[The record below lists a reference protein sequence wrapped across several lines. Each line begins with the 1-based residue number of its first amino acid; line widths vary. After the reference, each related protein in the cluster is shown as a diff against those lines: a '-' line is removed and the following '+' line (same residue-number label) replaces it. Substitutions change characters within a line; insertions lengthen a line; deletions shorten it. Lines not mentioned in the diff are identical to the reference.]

1 MDRYQ
6 RVSKPREES
15 PIAPNEIRITA
26 QGRPRNYITYA
37 LALLQDE
44 ATEEIVV
51 KAMGRAINKTI
62 IIVELLKRRIAG
74 LHQNTSIESLDI
86 TDTWEPLEEG
96 LVTLETT
103 RHVSLITIKLSK
115 KELDTSSPGY
125 QAPIPA
131 DQVRPV
137 NELSEDAGGEDAVAV
152 PSGRG
157 RGRGRGGR
165 SRGRGFNNGGA
176 DYDDENGYPQE
187 APQGYRGRGRGRGRR
202 GRSFGPGRGYGGD
215 GYAMEEAGGY
225 HDAEYYNAPPMV
237 VGDAVG
243 AEGVVADVEAGDVDL
258 LHKSRLAGSSTMEC
272 YLRGIKHYVPL

>member
-6 RVSKPREES
+6 RVEKPREES
-15 PIAPNEIRITA
+15 LIGANEIRITA

-37 LALLQDE
+37 LALLQDN
-44 ATEEIVV
+44 ATDEIVI
-51 KAMGRAINKTI
+51 KAMGRAINKTVV
-62 IIVELLKRRIAG
+62 IVELLKRRIAG

-125 QAPIPA
+125 QPPIPA
-131 DQVRPV
+131 EQVRPV
-137 NELSEDAGGEDAVAV
+137 TDFNEDAEAV

-157 RGRGRGGR
+157 RGRGRRGR
-165 SRGRGFNNGGA
+165 GRGRGFSNGGA
-176 DYDDENGYPQE
+176 DYNDENGYPE
-187 APQGYRGRGRGRGRR
+187 EPPRGYRGRGRGRGRR
-202 GRSFGPGRGYGGD
+202 VSFGPGRGYGGD

-225 HDAEYYNAPPMV
+225 DDAEYNAPPV
-237 VGDAVG
+237 QGY
-243 AEGVVADVEAGDVDL
+243 EGG
-258 LHKSRLAGSSTMEC
+258 
-272 YLRGIKHYVPL
+272 RGRGQGQGRGRGRGRGRGGRGRGPPPQE